1 MIKSIN
7 MAVSPILRRARVFS
21 YLYPKRPILPTLSA
35 MRTCFSAPGSSD
47 EESFE
52 EMFRNSRFVKMGR
65 PQGKTVVGKIL
76 HIVEHEVS
84 RDLYVDFGWKFHAV
98 CTQNKGEARY
108 KY

>member
-1 MIKSIN
+1 M
-7 MAVSPILRRARVFS
+7 FS
-21 YLYPKRPILPTLSA
+21 YLYRKRPIPPALLVI
-35 MRTCFSAPGSSD
+35 RTCFSAPGSSD

-76 HIVEHEVS
+76 HIVDHDVS

-98 CTQNKGEARY
+98 CTQNKGKIRY
-108 KY
+108 K

>member
-1 MIKSIN
+1 M
-7 MAVSPILRRARVFS
+7 FS
-21 YLYPKRPILPTLSA
+21 HFYQNRPILPSPSG
-35 MRTCFSAPGSSD
+35 MRTCFSAPGSSE

-76 HIVEHEVS
+76 HIVEHEFS

-98 CTQNKGEARY
+98 CTRKKEEERY
-108 KY
+108 K